1 MNKDSTESSF
11 QIHTLAGVRRAKE
24 LGEKR
29 IEVSGF
35 DSPEVLALVLTSG
48 EEPLSHVIVFSTD
61 DEAKRFARA
70 VHFFGS
76 SLGVPWSTD
85 HLPAF
90 DVSPYS
96 GLYPNPRTVA
106 ERLRWVH
113 RASTAAPGHFYTATV
128 ASLSQRTINQQD
140 VRSNTLKF
148 RKMQDLPGTFAEV
161 LTKLGY
167 SSAPLVE
174 DIGSFAIRGSVVDVY
189 SPAHNL
195 PLRFD
200 LFGDTIESIR
210 FFDPATQRSE
220 GETAEAIV
228 IPAKEFIFTD
238 ESRQRA
244 AQNYGK
250 STEGRE
256 VDTSEKNE
264 ILHSLSQGHM
274 FPGVDFLL
282 AAFQESFETPLD
294 HVRPSH
300 LLWIINPIETSRAA
314 DELDEESKREFAQSG
329 TIAIAP
335 EPSTLYRPLEHWS
348 FDHLECTV
356 TVSRLALDSDFSGA
370 AGPRVETSATKNSAI
385 RDSDGVS
392 GETNQ
397 MRLSAFDLRFAPPT
411 PQNPA
416 GTEVLSRLKTWRASG
431 ETVIIAAGTSA
442 QAQRLQAMLDRGTN
456 EVRGEVRGDAQ
467 DEAGWKIEFLSE
479 SDFDWQGLRE
489 RQNENPKLISIVPRV
504 LDSSFRIA
512 SEKLV
517 IVRDED
523 FFGRK
528 TRRRDKA
535 IGGGNDGIKEFNAAV
550 SFSDLE
556 AGDKIVHVQHGI
568 GHYEGLK
575 RMQVNGIEAEFLT
588 LSYKDGDK
596 LYLPIYRIAQIQKYS
611 GPGGTALIDKLGGT
625 GWAKTKIKVR
635 SQLRELAGELLELYA
650 KRAQAVRP
658 AFPHDEKSLEEFAQ
672 FEASFP
678 YDETDD
684 QLKAIN
690 ALTNDMNTMKPM
702 DRLICGDVG
711 FGKTEV
717 AMRAAFKAIQA
728 RKQIAVLAPT
738 TVLSFQH
745 LETFTKRFKNWPVT
759 IRALN
764 RFVSPADQ
772 RKTIQECKEGRVDI
786 LIGTHRVFSKDV
798 EFKDL
803 GLLIIDEEQRF
814 GVGHKEKI
822 RRMKVGVDTLTLSAT
837 PIPRTLNM
845 SLIGIRD
852 LSLINTP
859 PVDRLPTRTFVCK
872 YDEETIRRG
881 ITSEIQRGGQVFFLH
896 NRVQSIYGV
905 ADELRKL
912 VPDAR
917 IKIGHGQM
925 EEHELEATMIAF
937 FNHEIDVLLST
948 TIIESGIDNPRA
960 NTMFIDNA
968 HQLGLS
974 QLYQL
979 RGRVGRSKE
988 RAYCYLI
995 IPQNKRIEKDAQER
1009 LKVIQENTA
1018 LGSGITIA
1026 HHDLELRGA
1035 GNLLGEDQSGH
1046 IEAVGYEMY
1055 LELLE
1060 QTIGELKGEEITEKV
1075 EPDINVRIQALIP
1088 DTYMPDIR
1096 IRLAWYRNLSQIT
1109 GTDDVDRIE
1118 EQMTDQFGKPPEPVI
1133 NLLGLMLIRSVCRDL
1148 GIRDLSSG
1156 PKAISLAFTPHTP
1169 LPPHEIVSLAAR
1181 EKGRVTLTPDMR
1193 VNIRLENI
1201 TWPKIYEELIALRRL
1216 V

>member
-1 MNKDSTESSF
+1 MTI
-11 QIHTLAGVRRAKE
+11 QTLPGIRRAQE
-24 LGEKR
+24 LGERK

-35 DSPEVLALVLTSG
+35 DSPEVLALVLTMGSDTTAASL
-48 EEPLSHVIVFSTD
+48 ESHVLVFAN
-61 DEAKRFARA
+61 DEDAARFARA
-70 VHFFGS
+70 VRFFS
-76 SLGVPWSTD
+76 SRWKID

-96 GLYPNPRTVA
+96 GLYPNPRVVA
-106 ERLRWVH
+106 ERIRWVS
-113 RASTAAPGHFYTATV
+113 RVASAAPLHLYTATV
-128 ASLSQRTINQQD
+128 ASMSQRTIQQQD
-140 VRSNTLKF
+140 LQSSTLKF
-148 RKMQDLPGTFAEV
+148 RKLQDLSQTFAEDLV
-161 LTKLGY
+161 RLGY
-167 SSAPLVE
+167 SSSPLVE
-174 DIGSFAIRGSVVDVY
+174 DIGSFAIRGSVVDVF
-189 SPAHNL
+189 SPAHDQ

-200 LFGDTIESIR
+200 LFGDTIESIKT
-210 FFDPATQRSE
+210 FDPATQRSE
-220 GETAEAIV
+220 NEIAEAI
-228 IPAKEFIFTD
+228 ILPAKEFILSD
-238 ESRQRA
+238 ESRERA
-244 AQNYGK
+244 AQAYRK
-250 STEGRE
+250 ATEGRDL
-256 VDTSEKNE
+256 DTTEAAQRSS
-264 ILHSLSQGHM
+264 ILHSLAHGHL
-274 FPGVDFLL
+274 FPGLDFLL
-282 AAFQESFETPLD
+282 GAFQTAFETPLD
-294 HVRPSH
+294 HVHSGT
-300 LLWIINPIETSRAA
+300 LVWILNPIETSRAA
-314 DELDEESKREFAQSG
+314 DNLEEEMKREFLQAQ
-329 TIAIAP
+329 TLAIAP
-335 EPSTLYRPLEHWS
+335 EPTTLYRAMEHWS
-348 FDHLECTV
+348 FDHLQATV
-356 TVSRLALDSDFSGA
+356 TVSRLALDQEIPVDDAFSETEPE
-370 AGPRVETSATKNSAI
+370 GPMR
-385 RDSDGVS
+385 
-392 GETNQ
+392 Q
-397 MRLSAFDLRFAPPT
+397 LRLSSTELRFPPPT

-416 GTEVLSRLKTWRASG
+416 GAEVLSRLQTWRPGG
-431 ETVIIAAGTSA
+431 ETVIIASGTTA
-442 QAQRLQAMLDRGTN
+442 QAQRLQAMLDRGHDDNPTL
-456 EVRGEVRGDAQ
+456 
-467 DEAGWKIEFLSE
+467 GWQTEFLAE
-479 SDFDWQGLRE
+479 DDYDFDAIRE
-489 RQNENPKLISIVPRV
+489 RQHAQPRLVSIVPRV
-504 LDSSFRIA
+504 LESSFRIG

-517 IVRDED
+517 VLRDED
-523 FFGRK
+523 FFGKK
-528 TRRRDKA
+528 TRRRDKPA
-535 IGGGNDGIKEFNAAV
+535 TNDTFKEFSAAV

-568 GHYEGLK
+568 GVYEGLK
-575 RMQVNGIEAEFLT
+575 RMQVNGVEAEFLT

-611 GPGGTALIDKLGGT
+611 GPGGSALVDKLGGT

-650 KRAQAVRP
+650 KRAQALRP
-658 AFPHDEKSLEEFAQ
+658 AFPHDTKSQDEFSS
-672 FEASFP
+672 FEAAFP

-684 QLKAIN
+684 QLKAISS
-690 ALTNDMNTMKPM
+690 LLQDMTSEKPM

-728 RKQIAVLAPT
+728 RKQVAVLAPT

-745 LETFTKRFKNWPVT
+745 WETFTKRFKNWPVV

-764 RFVSPADQ
+764 RFVPPAEQ
-772 RKTIQECKEGRVDI
+772 RKTIQELKEGKVDI

-798 EFKDL
+798 EFSDL

-814 GVGHKEKI
+814 GVAHKEKI
-822 RRMKVGVDTLTLSAT
+822 RKMKVGVDTLTLSAT

-845 SLIGIRD
+845 SLVGIRD

-881 ITSEIQRGGQVFFLH
+881 IQSEIQRGGQVFFLH

-917 IKIGHGQM
+917 IRVGHGQM

-988 RAYCYLI
+988 RAYCYLV

-1035 GNLLGEDQSGH
+1035 GNMLGEDQSGH

-1060 QTIGELKGEEITEKV
+1060 QTIAELKGQEIAEKV

-1088 DTYMPDIR
+1088 DSYMPDIR
-1096 IRLAWYRNLSQIT
+1096 IRLAWYRNLAGIE
-1109 GTDDVDRIE
+1109 GPEDLDRIE

-1133 NLLGLMLIRSVCRDL
+1133 NLLGLMLIRSVCREL

-1156 PKAISLAFTPHTP
+1156 PKAISLAFTPQTP
-1169 LPPHEIVSLAAR
+1169 LNPQEVVKLAAR
-1181 EKGRVTLTPDMR
+1181 EKGRITLTPDMR
-1193 VNIRLENI
+1193 VNIRMESI
-1201 TWPKIYEELIALRRL
+1201 TWPKIYEELVALRRL
-1216 V
+1216 ISI

>member
-1 MNKDSTESSF
+1 MMT
-11 QIHTLAGVRRAKE
+11 IHTLAGIRRAKA

-35 DSPEVLALVLTSG
+35 DSPEVLALVLTMTS
-48 EEPLSHVIVFSTD
+48 EIESQVLVFAT
-61 DEAKRFARA
+61 EAEANKFARA
-70 VHFFGS
+70 VRFFS
-76 SLGVPWSTD
+76 NRWTVD
-85 HLPAF
+85 HLPSF

-106 ERLRWVH
+106 ERVRWAY
-113 RASTAAPGHFYTATV
+113 RAGSKAPSHFYTATV
-128 ASLSQRTINQQD
+128 ESMSQRAIQRQD
-140 VRSNTLKF
+140 LVANTFKF
-148 RKMQDLPGTFAEV
+148 RKTQDLPETLAEQLV
-161 LTKLGY
+161 RLGY
-167 SSAPLVE
+167 SSTPLVE
-174 DIGSFAIRGSVVDVY
+174 DIGSFAVRGSVIDIY
-189 SPAHNL
+189 SPAHDL

-210 FFDPATQRSE
+210 TFDPQTQRSDAE
-220 GETAEAIV
+220 VAEALIL
-228 IPAKEFIFTD
+228 PAKEFVFSD
-238 ESRQRA
+238 EARERA
-244 AQNYGK
+244 AKSYGR

-256 VDTSEKNE
+256 VDVAEKNG
-264 ILHSLSQGHM
+264 ILHSLAQGHL
-274 FPGVDFLL
+274 FPGLDFLL
-282 AAFQESFETPLD
+282 GTFQTGFETPLD
-294 HVRPSH
+294 HVHASH
-300 LLWIINPIETSRAA
+300 PVWIVNPIETSRAA
-314 DELDEESKREFAQSG
+314 DELEEQTKREFAQSS
-329 TIAIAP
+329 TLAIAP
-335 EPSTLYRPLEHWS
+335 EPATLYRPLEHWN
-348 FDHLECTV
+348 FDHLESTV
-356 TVSRLALDSDFSGA
+356 TVSRLAIDQEFSPGESAPGSVLGADSPGENPSD
-370 AGPRVETSATKNSAI
+370 ETK
-385 RDSDGVS
+385 
-392 GETNQ
+392 Q
-397 MRLSAFDLRFAPPT
+397 LRLSSVDLRFAVPT

-416 GTEVLSRLKTWRASG
+416 GAEVLAKLQSWRPNG

-442 QAQRLQAMLDRGTN
+442 QAQRLQAMLDRG
-456 EVRGEVRGDAQ
+456 
-467 DEAGWKIEFLSE
+467 DEATHWNCEFIEE
-479 SDFDWQGLRE
+479 SDYDFGAIRD
-489 RQNENPKLISIVPRV
+489 RQVANPRLVSIVPRI
-504 LDSSFRIA
+504 LDSSFRIGA
-512 SEKLV
+512 EKLV
-517 IVRDED
+517 ILRDED

-528 TRRRDKA
+528 SRRRDKA
-535 IGGGNDGIKEFNAAV
+535 DSSSDGFKEFAAAV

-568 GHYEGLK
+568 GLYEGLK
-575 RMQVNGIEAEFLT
+575 RMQVNGVEAEFLT

-611 GPGGTALIDKLGGT
+611 GPGGNALIDKLGGT

-650 KRAQAVRP
+650 KRAQATRMP
-658 AFPHDEKSLEEFAQ
+658 FPHDEKANDEFGQ
-672 FEASFP
+672 FELSFP

-690 ALTNDMNTMKPM
+690 ALLKDMSSEKPM

-717 AMRAAFKAIQA
+717 AMRATFKAIQA

-764 RFVSPADQ
+764 RFVPPAEQ
-772 RKTIQECKEGRVDI
+772 KKTIAETKDGRVDI

-803 GLLIIDEEQRF
+803 GLLVIDEEQRF

-845 SLIGIRD
+845 SLVGIRD
-852 LSLINTP
+852 LSLINTA

-881 ITSEIQRGGQVFFLH
+881 ITSEIQRGGQVFYLH

-912 VPDAR
+912 VPEAR

-925 EEHELEATMIAF
+925 DEHELEATMISF
-937 FNHEIDVLLST
+937 FNHEIDVLLCT

-1060 QTIGELKGEEITEKV
+1060 QTIAEIKGEEVIESV
-1075 EPDINVRIQALIP
+1075 EPDINVRIAALIP

-1096 IRLAWYRNLSQIT
+1096 IRLAWYRNLSQIE
-1109 GTDDVDRIE
+1109 GPDDLDRIE
-1118 EQMTDQFGKPPEPVI
+1118 EQMSDQFGKPPEQVI
-1133 NLLGLMLIRSVCRDL
+1133 NLLGLMLIRSVCREL

-1156 PKAISLAFTPHTP
+1156 PKAISLAFTSQTK
-1169 LPPHEIVSLAAR
+1169 LPPQEIVGLAAR
-1181 EKGRVTLTPDMR
+1181 EKGRITLTPDMR
-1193 VNIRLENI
+1193 VNIRLETI
-1201 TWPKIYEELIALRRL
+1201 TWPKIYEELLALRRL
-1216 V
+1216 VP

>member
-1 MNKDSTESSF
+1 MN
-11 QIHTLAGVRRAKE
+11 INTLAGVRRAKE
-24 LGEKR
+24 YGERK
-29 IEVSGF
+29 IEISGF
-35 DSPEVLALVLTSG
+35 DSPEVLALVLTAPPNSVSPN
-48 EEPLSHVIVFSTD
+48 PLGDFQSHVLVFATES
-61 DEAKRFARA
+61 EQKRFARA
-70 VHFFGS
+70 VHFFS
-76 SLGVPWSTD
+76 NQWVVDSLP
-85 HLPAF
+85 PF

-96 GLYPNPRTVA
+96 GLYPNPRVVA
-106 ERLRWVH
+106 ERIRWVY
-113 RASTAAPGHFYTATV
+113 RAASNQPKHFYTASV
-128 ASLSQRTINQQD
+128 AALSQRTINRQD
-140 VRSNTLKF
+140 VVSNTLKF
-148 RKMQDLPGTFAEV
+148 RKMHDLPQTFAETLV
-161 LTKLGY
+161 RLGY
-167 SSAPLVE
+167 TSSPLVE
-174 DIGSFAIRGSVVDVY
+174 DIGSFAIRGSVIDVF
-189 SPAHNL
+189 SPAHDR

-200 LFGDTIESIR
+200 LFGDTIEAIR
-210 FFDPATQRSE
+210 TFDPSNQRSD
-220 GETAEAIV
+220 GEIAEATI
-228 IPAKEFIFTD
+228 IPAKEFVFSD
-238 ESRQRA
+238 ESRERA
-244 AQNYGK
+244 AQNYSK
-250 STEGRE
+250 STEGRD
-256 VDTSEKNE
+256 VDPAEKNG
-264 ILHSLSQGHM
+264 ILHSLAQGNL
-274 FPGVDFLL
+274 FPGLDFLL
-282 AAFQESFETPLD
+282 GAFQTEFETPLD

-300 LLWIINPIETSRAA
+300 LVWIINPIETARAA
-314 DELDEESKREFAQSG
+314 DELEEETKREFAQS
-329 TIAIAP
+329 TTLAIAP
-335 EPSTLYRPLEHWS
+335 EPRTLYRS
-348 FDHLECTV
+348 FENWNFDSIETTV
-356 TVSRLALDSDFSGA
+356 SVSRLAIDQEFDSPSSAPGDVLGA
-370 AGPRVETSATKNSAI
+370 EEGESNS
-385 RDSDGVS
+385 RHDGK
-392 GETNQ
+392 Q
-397 MRLSAFDLRFAPPT
+397 IRLSSFDLRFAAPT

-416 GTEVLSRLKTWRASG
+416 GTEVLAKISSWRAAG
-431 ETVIIAAGTSA
+431 ETVLVAAGTSA
-442 QAQRLQAMLDRGTN
+442 QAQRIQAMLDRGDWVT
-456 EVRGEVRGDAQ
+456 EFVGDN
-467 DEAGWKIEFLSE
+467 
-479 SDFDWQGLRE
+479 DFDWSALVE
-489 RQNENPKLISIVPRV
+489 RQARDPKLVSIVPRI
-504 LDSSFRIA
+504 LDLSFRIG

-517 IVRDED
+517 VLRDED

-528 TRRRDKA
+528 SSRREKSGSASGSDTFKDFV
-535 IGGGNDGIKEFNAAV
+535 NAV

-556 AGDKIVHVQHGI
+556 TGDRIVHAQHGI
-568 GHYEGLK
+568 AVYEGLK
-575 RMQVNGIEAEFLT
+575 RMQVNGVEAEFLT

-611 GPGGTALIDKLGGT
+611 GPGGTALLDKLGGT

-635 SQLRELAGELLELYA
+635 SQLRELAGELLQLYA
-650 KRAQAVRP
+650 KRAQALRP
-658 AFPHDEKSLEEFAQ
+658 SFPHDEKANEEFAQ
-672 FEASFP
+672 FETSFP

-684 QLKAIN
+684 QLKAISS
-690 ALTNDMNTMKPM
+690 LLSDMSSEKPM

-717 AMRAAFKAIQA
+717 AMRAAFKAVQA

-745 LETFTKRFKNWPVT
+745 LETFTKRFKNWPVV

-764 RFVSPADQ
+764 RFVPPAEQ
-772 RKTIQECKEGRVDI
+772 RKTIAEVKEGKVDI

-798 EFKDL
+798 EFKDM

-845 SLIGIRD
+845 SLVGIRD

-881 ITSEIQRGGQVFFLH
+881 ITSEIQRGGQVFYLH

-912 VPDAR
+912 VPEAR

-1060 QTIGELKGEEITEKV
+1060 QTISELKGNEVVEKV

-1088 DTYMPDIR
+1088 DSYMPDIR
-1096 IRLAWYRNLSQIT
+1096 IRLAWYRNLSQIE
-1109 GTDDVDRIE
+1109 GPGDLDRIE
-1118 EQMTDQFGKPPEPVI
+1118 EQMSDQFGKPPEPVI

-1156 PKAISLAFTPHTP
+1156 PKAISLAFTPQTP
-1169 LPPHEIVSLAAR
+1169 LAPQEVIKLTAR
-1181 EKGRVTLTPDMR
+1181 EKGRISLTPDMR
-1193 VNIRLENI
+1193 LNIRMETI
-1201 TWPKIYEELIALRRL
+1201 TWPKIYEELLALKRL

>member
-1 MNKDSTESSF
+1 MSDSGTDSSF
-11 QIHTLAGVRRAKE
+11 GINTLAGVRRAKE
-24 LGEKR
+24 LGERK

-35 DSPEVLALVLTSG
+35 DSPEVLALALTSSDEPQSHILVFAT
-48 EEPLSHVIVFSTD
+48 EE
-61 DEAKRFARA
+61 EARRFARA
-70 VHFFGS
+70 VRFFS
-76 SLGVPWSTD
+76 SPFSVHPWKTD

-106 ERLRWVH
+106 ERVRWAY
-113 RASTAAPGHFYTATV
+113 RASTAAPFHFYTATV
-128 ASLSQRTINQQD
+128 ESMSQRTINQQD
-140 VRSNTLKF
+140 IVSNSLKF
-148 RKMQDLPGTFAEV
+148 RKMQDLPGTLAEQ

-174 DIGSFAIRGSVVDVY
+174 DIGSFAIRGSVVDVF
-189 SPAHNL
+189 SPAHDL

-210 FFDPATQRSE
+210 FFDPANQRSE
-220 GETAEAIV
+220 GETAEAII
-228 IPAKEFIFTD
+228 IPAKEFVFTD
-238 ESRQRA
+238 ESRERA
-244 AQNYGK
+244 AQAYSK
-250 STEGRE
+250 STEGRDVE
-256 VDTSEKNE
+256 PGEKNE
-264 ILHSLSQGHM
+264 ILHSLAQGHL
-274 FPGVDFLL
+274 FPGLDFLL
-282 AAFQESFETPLD
+282 GAFQTAFETPLD
-294 HVRPSH
+294 HVRSSH
-300 LLWIINPIETSRAA
+300 FVWIINPIETARAA
-314 DELDEESKREFAQSG
+314 DELEEQVKREFATSD
-329 TIAIAP
+329 TLAIAP
-335 EPSTLYRPLEHWS
+335 APETLYLPLEQWN
-348 FDHLECTV
+348 FDGIETSI
-356 TVSRLALDSDFSGA
+356 TVSRLAIDSEMSASEESSAPFSAPGSGLGAEKGALDSSSTLN
-370 AGPRVETSATKNSAI
+370 R
-385 RDSDGVS
+385 
-392 GETNQ
+392 Q
-397 MRLSAFDLRFAPPT
+397 LRLSAFVLRFPPPT

-416 GTEVLSRLKTWRASG
+416 GAEVLLRLSPWRASR
-431 ETVIIAAGTSA
+431 ETVVIAAGTSA
-442 QAQRLQAMLDRGTN
+442 QAQRLHAMLDRGP
-456 EVRGEVRGDAQ
+456 EHAQ
-467 DEAGWKIEFLSE
+467 WHVEFLE
-479 SDFDWQGLRE
+479 EKDFDWNALRE
-489 RQNENPKLISIVPRV
+489 RQDADPKLISIVPRV

-517 IVRDED
+517 ILRDED

-528 TRRRDKA
+528 ARRRDRA
-535 IGGGNDGIKEFNAAV
+535 IETGKEGYKEFSAEVA
-550 SFSDLE
+550 FSDLE

-568 GHYEGLK
+568 GVYEGLK
-575 RMQVNGIEAEFLT
+575 RMQVNGVEAEFLT

-658 AFPHDEKSLEEFAQ
+658 PFPHDERSLDEFAQ
-672 FEASFP
+672 FEGAFP

-684 QLKAIN
+684 QLKAIS
-690 ALTNDMNTMKPM
+690 ALANDMNTEKPM

-717 AMRAAFKAIQA
+717 AMRAAFKAVQA

-764 RFVSPADQ
+764 RFVEPAEQ
-772 RKTIQECKEGRVDI
+772 RKTIQEVKEGRVDI

-912 VPDAR
+912 VPEAR

-1060 QTIGELKGEEITEKV
+1060 QTIAELKGEEITEKV

-1096 IRLAWYRNLSQIT
+1096 IRLAWYRNLSQIE
-1109 GTDDVDRIE
+1109 GPDDLDRIE

-1148 GIRDLSSG
+1148 GVRDLSSG
-1156 PKAISLAFTPHTP
+1156 PKAISLAFTPQTL
-1169 LPPHEIVSLAAR
+1169 LPPQEIVKLAAG
-1181 EKGRVTLTPDMR
+1181 EKGRITLTPDMR
-1193 VNIRLENI
+1193 VNIRLETI
-1201 TWPKIYEELIALRRL
+1201 TWPKIYEELVALRRL
-1216 V
+1216 VP

>member
-1 MNKDSTESSF
+1 MSDTSF
-11 QIHTLAGVRRAKE
+11 EIHTLAGVRRAKE
-24 LGEKR
+24 LGERK

-35 DSPEVLALVLTSG
+35 DSPEVLALVLTSSD
-48 EEPLSHVIVFSTD
+48 EPQSHVLVFATES
-61 DEAKRFARA
+61 EAKRFARA
-70 VHFFGS
+70 VRFFSSSFGS
-76 SLGVPWSTD
+76 HPWSTD
-85 HLPAF
+85 FLPSF

-113 RASTAAPGHFYTATV
+113 RASTAAPYHFYTASV
-128 ASLSQRTINQQD
+128 ASMSQRTINQQD
-140 VRSNTLKF
+140 VVSNTLKF
-148 RKMQDLPGTFAEV
+148 RKMQDLPGTFAER

-167 SSAPLVE
+167 SSTPLVE
-174 DIGSFAIRGSVVDVY
+174 DIGSFAIRGSVVDVF
-189 SPAHNL
+189 SPAHDR

-210 FFDPATQRSE
+210 FFDPANQRSE
-220 GETAEAIV
+220 GETAEAVI

-238 ESRQRA
+238 ESRERA
-244 AQNYGK
+244 AQAYSK
-250 STEGRE
+250 STEGRDVE
-256 VDTSEKNE
+256 PGEKNE
-264 ILHSLSQGHM
+264 VLHSLAQGHL
-274 FPGVDFLL
+274 FPGLDFLL
-282 AAFQESFETPLD
+282 GAFQTSFETPLD

-300 LLWIINPIETSRAA
+300 PVWIINPIETARAA
-314 DELDEESKREFAQSG
+314 DELEEETKREFAQSD

-335 EPSTLYRPLEHWS
+335 IPNTLYRPLEHWN
-348 FDHLECTV
+348 FDHLEASI
-356 TVSRLALDSDFSGA
+356 TVSRLALEDQITPSSLSDDESS
-370 AGPRVETSATKNSAI
+370 ETK
-385 RDSDGVS
+385 
-392 GETNQ
+392 Q
-397 MRLSAFDLRFAPPT
+397 LRLSTFDLRFPPPT

-416 GTEVLSRLKTWRASG
+416 GAEVLLRLKTWRESG
-431 ETVIIAAGTSA
+431 ETVVIAAGTNA
-442 QAQRLQAMLDRGTN
+442 QAQRLQAMLDRGPEETQWQ
-456 EVRGEVRGDAQ
+456 V
-467 DEAGWKIEFLSE
+467 EFLE
-479 SDFDWQGLRE
+479 EKDFDWAALVE
-489 RQNENPKLISIVPRV
+489 RQQSHPKLLSIVPRI

-517 IVRDED
+517 ILRDED

-535 IGGGNDGIKEFNAAV
+535 VEGGTDGYKEFSAQVA
-550 SFSDLE
+550 FSDLE

-568 GHYEGLK
+568 GLYEGLK
-575 RMQVNGIEAEFLT
+575 RMHVNGVEAEFLT

-650 KRAQAVRP
+650 KRAQAKRP
-658 AFPHDEKSLEEFAQ
+658 PFPHDEKALEEFAQ
-672 FEASFP
+672 FEATFP

-690 ALTNDMNTMKPM
+690 SLANDMNTEKPM

-717 AMRAAFKAIQA
+717 AMRAAFKAVQA

-764 RFVSPADQ
+764 RFVEPAEQ
-772 RKTIQECKEGRVDI
+772 RKIIQEVKEGRVDI

-1060 QTIGELKGEEITEKV
+1060 QTIAELKGEEVVELV

-1109 GTDDVDRIE
+1109 GPDDVDRIE

-1148 GIRDLSSG
+1148 GVRDLSSG
-1156 PKAISLAFTPHTP
+1156 PKAISLAFTPQTL
-1169 LPPHEIVSLAAR
+1169 LPPQEVVKLAAR
-1181 EKGRVTLTPDMR
+1181 EKGRITLTPDMR
-1193 VNIRLENI
+1193 VNIRLETI
-1201 TWPKIYEELIALRRL
+1201 TWPKIYEELVALRRL
-1216 V
+1216 VPT

>member
-1 MNKDSTESSF
+1 MSDTSF
-11 QIHTLAGVRRAKE
+11 EIHTLAGVRRAKE
-24 LGEKR
+24 LGERR

-35 DSPEVLALVLTSG
+35 DSPEVLALVLTSSI
-48 EEPLSHVIVFSTD
+48 EPQSHVLVFATES
-61 DEAKRFARA
+61 EAKRFARA
-70 VHFFGS
+70 VRFFS
-76 SLGVPWSTD
+76 NQWSTD
-85 HLPAF
+85 YLPSF

-113 RASTAAPGHFYTATV
+113 RASSAAPFHFYTASV
-128 ASLSQRTINQQD
+128 ASMSQRTINQQD
-140 VRSNTLKF
+140 VVSNTLKF
-148 RKMQDLPGTFAEV
+148 RKMDDLPGTFAEQ

-167 SSAPLVE
+167 SSTPLVE
-174 DIGSFAIRGSVVDVY
+174 DIGSFAIRGSVVDVF
-189 SPAHNL
+189 SPAHDR

-210 FFDPATQRSE
+210 FFDPSNQRSE
-220 GETAEAIV
+220 GETAEAII

-238 ESRQRA
+238 ESRERA
-244 AQNYGK
+244 AQAYSK
-250 STEGRE
+250 STEGRDVE
-256 VDTSEKNE
+256 PGEKNE
-264 ILHSLSQGHM
+264 VLHSLAQGHL
-274 FPGVDFLL
+274 FPGLDFLL
-282 AAFQESFETPLD
+282 GAFQTSFETPLD

-300 LLWIINPIETSRAA
+300 PVWIINPIETARAA
-314 DELDEESKREFAQSG
+314 DELEEETKREFAQSD

-335 EPSTLYRPLEHWS
+335 IPDTLYRPLEHWI
-348 FDHLECTV
+348 FDHLEATI
-356 TVSRLALDSDFSGA
+356 TVSRLALDVHVPASSLSDEENS
-370 AGPRVETSATKNSAI
+370 ETK
-385 RDSDGVS
+385 
-392 GETNQ
+392 Q
-397 MRLSAFDLRFAPPT
+397 LRLSTFDLRFPPPT

-416 GTEVLSRLKTWRASG
+416 GAEVLLRLKTWKESG
-431 ETVIIAAGTSA
+431 ETVVIAAGTSA
-442 QAQRLQAMLDRGTN
+442 QAQRLNAMLDRGPEETQWH
-456 EVRGEVRGDAQ
+456 V
-467 DEAGWKIEFLSE
+467 EFLE
-479 SDFDWQGLRE
+479 EKDFDWNALRE
-489 RQNENPKLISIVPRV
+489 RQHRDPKLISIVPRI

-512 SEKLV
+512 SEKIV
-517 IVRDED
+517 ILRDED

-535 IGGGNDGIKEFNAAV
+535 VEGGTDGYKEFSAQVA
-550 SFSDLE
+550 FSDLE

-568 GHYEGLK
+568 GLYEGLK
-575 RMQVNGIEAEFLT
+575 RMQVNGIEGEFLT

-650 KRAQAVRP
+650 KRAQATRP

-684 QLKAIN
+684 QLKAIS
-690 ALTNDMNTMKPM
+690 ALTNDMNTEKPM

-759 IRALN
+759 IRTLN
-764 RFVSPADQ
+764 RFVEPAAQ
-772 RKTIQECKEGRVDI
+772 RKTIQEVKEGRVDI

-912 VPDAR
+912 VPEAR

-1060 QTIGELKGEEITEKV
+1060 QTIAELKGEEIVESV

-1109 GTDDVDRIE
+1109 GPDDVDRIE

-1148 GIRDLSSG
+1148 GVRDLSSG
-1156 PKAISLAFTPHTP
+1156 PKAISLAFTPQTL
-1169 LPPHEIVSLAAR
+1169 LPPQEIVKLAAR
-1181 EKGRVTLTPDMR
+1181 EKGRITLTPDMR
-1193 VNIRLENI
+1193 VNIRLETI
-1201 TWPKIYEELIALRRL
+1201 TWPKIYEELVAIRRL
-1216 V
+1216 VPS

>member
-1 MNKDSTESSF
+1 MT
-11 QIHTLAGVRRAKE
+11 IHTLAGIRRAQE
-24 LGEKR
+24 LGERK

-35 DSPEVLALVLTSG
+35 DSPEVLALVLTMGSDASAASL
-48 EEPLSHVIVFSTD
+48 ESHVLVFATE

-70 VHFFGS
+70 VRFFS
-76 SLGVPWSTD
+76 SRWKID

-90 DVSPYS
+90 DVSAYS
-96 GLYPNPRTVA
+96 GLYPNPRVVA
-106 ERLRWVH
+106 ERVRWVT
-113 RASTAAPGHFYTATV
+113 RAASAAPLHLYTATV
-128 ASLSQRTINQQD
+128 ESMSQRTIQQHEL
-140 VRSNTLKF
+140 RANTLKF
-148 RKMQDLPGTFAEV
+148 RKLHDLPQTFADDLV
-161 LTKLGY
+161 RLGY
-167 SSAPLVE
+167 SSSPLVE
-174 DIGSFAIRGSVVDVY
+174 DIGSFAIRGSVVDVF
-189 SPAHNL
+189 SPAHDQ
-195 PLRFD
+195 PIRFD
-200 LFGDTIESIR
+200 LFGDTIESIKT
-210 FFDPATQRSE
+210 FDPATQRSE
-220 GETAEAIV
+220 GEIAEAI
-228 IPAKEFIFTD
+228 ILPAKEFILTD
-238 ESRQRA
+238 ESRERA
-244 AQNYGK
+244 AQAYRA
-250 STEGRE
+250 STENRD
-256 VDTSEKNE
+256 VDAAEKNG
-264 ILHSLSQGHM
+264 ILHSLAQGHL
-274 FPGVDFLL
+274 FPGLDFLL
-282 AAFQESFETPLD
+282 GTFQTAFETPLD
-294 HVRPSH
+294 HVNAKN
-300 LLWIINPIETSRAA
+300 LVWMVNPIETSRAA
-314 DELDEESKREFAQSG
+314 DELEETMKREFAQSE
-329 TIAIAP
+329 TLAIAP

-348 FDHLECTV
+348 FDHLEATV
-356 TVSRLALDSDFSGA
+356 TVSRLALDQEFTADTVTADFAQADLDKTDARGDT
-370 AGPRVETSATKNSAI
+370 R
-385 RDSDGVS
+385 
-392 GETNQ
+392 Q
-397 MRLSAFDLRFAPPT
+397 LRLSSFELRFPPPT

-416 GTEVLSRLKTWRASG
+416 GAEVLARLQTWRPGG

-442 QAQRLQAMLDRGTN
+442 QAQRLQAMLDRGT
-456 EVRGEVRGDAQ
+456 DAE
-467 DEAGWKIEFLSE
+467 DRPIGWQSEFLSE
-479 SDFDWQGLRE
+479 DDYDFDAISE
-489 RQNENPKLISIVPRV
+489 RQRANPRLVSIVPRI
-504 LDSSFRIA
+504 LDSSFRIG

-517 IVRDED
+517 ILRDED

-528 TRRRDKA
+528 TRRRDKPA
-535 IGGGNDGIKEFNAAV
+535 TNDTFKEFAAAV

-568 GHYEGLK
+568 GVYEGLK
-575 RMQVNGIEAEFLT
+575 RMQINGIEAEFLT

-611 GPGGTALIDKLGGT
+611 GPGGSALVDKLGGT

-650 KRAQAVRP
+650 KRAQALRP
-658 AFPHDEKSLEEFAQ
+658 AFPNDLKAQDEFSS
-672 FEASFP
+672 FEAAFP

-684 QLKAIN
+684 QLKAISS
-690 ALTNDMNTMKPM
+690 LVQDMTSEKPM

-717 AMRAAFKAIQA
+717 AMRAAFKAVQA

-745 LETFTKRFKNWPVT
+745 WETFTKRFKNWPVV

-764 RFVSPADQ
+764 RFVPAAEQ
-772 RKTIQECKEGRVDI
+772 RKTIQELKEGKVDI
-786 LIGTHRVFSKDV
+786 LVGTHRVFSKDV
-798 EFKDL
+798 EFSDL

-814 GVGHKEKI
+814 GVAHKEKI
-822 RRMKVGVDTLTLSAT
+822 RKMKIGVDTLTLSAT

-845 SLIGIRD
+845 SLVGIRD
-852 LSLINTP
+852 LSLINTA

-881 ITSEIQRGGQVFFLH
+881 ILSEIQRGGQVFFLH

-917 IKIGHGQM
+917 IRVGHGQM
-925 EEHELEATMIAF
+925 DEHELEATMIAF

-988 RAYCYLI
+988 RAYCYLV

-1035 GNLLGEDQSGH
+1035 GNMLGEDQSGH

-1060 QTIGELKGEEITEKV
+1060 QTIAELKGQEVAEKV

-1096 IRLAWYRNLSQIT
+1096 IRLAWYRNLAGIE
-1109 GTDDVDRIE
+1109 GPDDLDRIE
-1118 EQMTDQFGKPPEPVI
+1118 EQMTDQFGKPPEQVI
-1133 NLLGLMLIRSVCRDL
+1133 NLLGLMLIRSVCREL

-1156 PKAISLAFTPHTP
+1156 PKAISLAFTPQTP
-1169 LPPHEIVSLAAR
+1169 LNPQEVVKLAAR
-1181 EKGRVTLTPDMR
+1181 EKGRITLTPDMR
-1193 VNIRLENI
+1193 VNIRLESI
-1201 TWPKIYEELIALRRL
+1201 TWPKIYEELMALRRL
-1216 V
+1216 I

>member
-1 MNKDSTESSF
+1 MT
-11 QIHTLAGVRRAKE
+11 IHTLAGIRRAKA

-35 DSPEVLALVLTSG
+35 DSPEVLALVLTMTNEADSQV
-48 EEPLSHVIVFSTD
+48 LVFSTD
-61 DEAKRFARA
+61 GEAKRFARA
-70 VHFFGS
+70 VRFFS
-76 SLGVPWSTD
+76 NRWSID
-85 HLPAF
+85 HLPSF

-106 ERLRWVH
+106 ERVRWSY
-113 RASTAAPGHFYTATV
+113 RAQSAAPLYFYTATV
-128 ASLSQRTINQQD
+128 EAMSQRTIQRHD
-140 VRSNTLKF
+140 LHANTFKF
-148 RKMQDLPGTFAEV
+148 RKSHDLPSTFADQLV
-161 LTKLGY
+161 KLGY
-167 SSAPLVE
+167 SSSPLVE
-174 DIGSFAIRGSVVDVY
+174 DIGSFAIRGSVVDVF
-189 SPAHNL
+189 SPGHDL

-200 LFGDTIESIR
+200 LFGDTIETIR
-210 FFDPATQRSE
+210 TFDPQTQRSDKE
-220 GETAEAIV
+220 VAEAI
-228 IPAKEFIFTD
+228 ILPAKEFVFSD
-238 ESRQRA
+238 EARERA
-244 AQNYGK
+244 AKAYSK
-250 STEGRE
+250 STEGRD
-256 VDTSEKNE
+256 VDIAEKNG
-264 ILHSLSQGHM
+264 ILHSLAQGHL
-274 FPGVDFLL
+274 FPGLDFLL
-282 AAFQESFETPLD
+282 GTFQTGFETPLD
-294 HVRPSH
+294 HVRSSH
-300 LLWIINPIETSRAA
+300 LVWMVNPIESSRAA
-314 DELDEESKREFAQSG
+314 DELEEQTKREFAQSS
-329 TIAIAP
+329 TLAIAP
-335 EPSTLYRPLEHWS
+335 EPATLYRPLEHWN
-348 FDHLECTV
+348 FDHLESTV
-356 TVSRLALDSDFSGA
+356 TVSRLAIDEEFSPSESAPGSVLGA
-370 AGPRVETSATKNSAI
+370 
-385 RDSDGVS
+385 DSDGETSS
-392 GETNQ
+392 GETRQ
-397 MRLSAFDLRFAPPT
+397 LKLSSVDLRFAVPT

-416 GTEVLSRLKTWRASG
+416 GAEVLAKLQSWRPNG
-431 ETVIIAAGTSA
+431 ETVVIAAGTSA
-442 QAQRLQAMLDRGTN
+442 QAQRLQAMLDRGGAATHWIC
-456 EVRGEVRGDAQ
+456 EF
-467 DEAGWKIEFLSE
+467 IEE
-479 SDFDWQGLRE
+479 KDFDFGAIRD
-489 RQNENPKLISIVPRV
+489 RQAANPRLVSIVPRI
-504 LDSSFRIA
+504 LDSSFRIGT
-512 SEKLV
+512 EKLV
-517 IVRDED
+517 VLRDED

-528 TRRRDKA
+528 SRRRDKTDSTS
-535 IGGGNDGIKEFNAAV
+535 DGFKEFAAAV

-556 AGDKIVHVQHGI
+556 AGDKIVHAQHGI
-568 GHYEGLK
+568 GVYEGLK
-575 RMQVNGIEAEFLT
+575 RMQVNGVEAEFLT

-611 GPGGTALIDKLGGT
+611 GPGGNALIDKLGGT

-650 KRAQAVRP
+650 KRAQATRMP
-658 AFPHDEKSLEEFAQ
+658 FPHDDKANDEFGQ
-672 FEASFP
+672 FELSFP

-690 ALTNDMNTMKPM
+690 ALLKDMHSEKPM

-717 AMRAAFKAIQA
+717 AMRATFKAVQA

-764 RFVSPADQ
+764 RFVPPHEQ
-772 RKTIQECKEGRVDI
+772 RKTIAETKEGRVDI

-803 GLLIIDEEQRF
+803 GLLVIDEEQRF

-845 SLIGIRD
+845 SLVGIRD
-852 LSLINTP
+852 LSLINTA

-912 VPDAR
+912 VPEAR
-917 IKIGHGQM
+917 IRVGHGQM
-925 EEHELEATMIAF
+925 DEHELEATMIAF
-937 FNHEIDVLLST
+937 FNHEIDVLLCT

-1009 LKVIQENTA
+1009 LRVIQENTA

-1060 QTIGELKGEEITEKV
+1060 QTIGELKGQEVVEKV
-1075 EPDINVRIQALIP
+1075 EPDINVRIAALIP

-1096 IRLAWYRNLSQIT
+1096 IRLAWYRNLSQIE
-1109 GTDDVDRIE
+1109 GPDDLDRIE
-1118 EQMTDQFGKPPEPVI
+1118 EQMSDQFGKPPEPVI
-1133 NLLGLMLIRSVCRDL
+1133 NLLGLMLIRSVCREL

-1156 PKAISLAFTPHTP
+1156 PKAISLAFTPHTI
-1169 LPPHEIVSLAAR
+1169 LPPQEIVKLAAR

-1193 VNIRLENI
+1193 VNIRLDTI
-1201 TWPKIYEELIALRRL
+1201 TWPKIYEELLALRRL
-1216 V
+1216 AP

>member
-1 MNKDSTESSF
+1 MSDTSF
-11 QIHTLAGVRRAKE
+11 EIHTLAGVRRAKE
-24 LGEKR
+24 LGERK

-35 DSPEVLALVLTSG
+35 DSPEVLALVLTSSD
-48 EEPLSHVIVFSTD
+48 EPQSHVLVFATES
-61 DEAKRFARA
+61 EAKRFARA
-70 VHFFGS
+70 VRFFS
-76 SLGVPWSTD
+76 SSFGAHPWSTD
-85 HLPAF
+85 YLPSF

-113 RASTAAPGHFYTATV
+113 RASTAASFHFYTASV
-128 ASLSQRTINQQD
+128 ASMSQRTINQQD
-140 VRSNTLKF
+140 VVSNTLKF
-148 RKMQDLPGTFAEV
+148 RKMHDLPGTFAEQ

-167 SSAPLVE
+167 SSTPLVE
-174 DIGSFAIRGSVVDVY
+174 DIGSFAIRGSVVDVF
-189 SPAHNL
+189 SPAHDR

-210 FFDPATQRSE
+210 FFDPTNQRSD
-220 GETAEAIV
+220 GETAEAVI

-238 ESRQRA
+238 ESRERA
-244 AQNYGK
+244 AQAYSK
-250 STEGRE
+250 STEGRDVE
-256 VDTSEKNE
+256 PGEKNE
-264 ILHSLSQGHM
+264 VLHSLAQGHL
-274 FPGVDFLL
+274 FPGLDFLL
-282 AAFQESFETPLD
+282 GAFQTSFETPLD

-300 LLWIINPIETSRAA
+300 PVWIINPIETARAA
-314 DELDEESKREFAQSG
+314 DELEEETKREFAQSD

-335 EPSTLYRPLEHWS
+335 IPETLYRPLEHWN
-348 FDHLECTV
+348 FDHLEATV
-356 TVSRLALDSDFSGA
+356 TVSRLALEDQVSASSLGDDESS
-370 AGPRVETSATKNSAI
+370 ETK
-385 RDSDGVS
+385 
-392 GETNQ
+392 Q
-397 MRLSAFDLRFAPPT
+397 LRLSTFDLRFPPPT

-416 GTEVLSRLKTWRASG
+416 GAEVLLRLKKWRESG
-431 ETVIIAAGTSA
+431 ETVVIAAGTNA
-442 QAQRLQAMLDRGTN
+442 QAQRLQAMLDRGPEETQWQ
-456 EVRGEVRGDAQ
+456 V
-467 DEAGWKIEFLSE
+467 EFLE
-479 SDFDWQGLRE
+479 EKDFDWASLRE
-489 RQNENPKLISIVPRV
+489 RQENNPKLLSIVPRI

-517 IVRDED
+517 ILRDED

-535 IGGGNDGIKEFNAAV
+535 VEGGTDGYKEFSAQVA
-550 SFSDLE
+550 FSDLE

-568 GHYEGLK
+568 GLYEGLK
-575 RMQVNGIEAEFLT
+575 RMHVNGVEGEFLT

-650 KRAQAVRP
+650 KRAQAKRP
-658 AFPHDEKSLEEFAQ
+658 PFPHDEKALEEFAQ
-672 FEASFP
+672 FEAFFP

-684 QLKAIN
+684 QLKAIS
-690 ALTNDMNTMKPM
+690 ALANDMNTEKPM

-717 AMRAAFKAIQA
+717 AMRAAFKAVQA

-764 RFVSPADQ
+764 RFVEPAEQ
-772 RKTIQECKEGRVDI
+772 RKIIQEVKEGRVDI

-1060 QTIGELKGEEITEKV
+1060 QTIAELKGEEIVESV

-1109 GTDDVDRIE
+1109 GPDDVDRIE

-1148 GIRDLSSG
+1148 GVRDLSSG
-1156 PKAISLAFTPHTP
+1156 PKAISLAFTPQTR
-1169 LPPHEIVSLAAR
+1169 LPPQEIVRLAAR
-1181 EKGRVTLTPDMR
+1181 EKGRITLTPDMR
-1193 VNIRLENI
+1193 VNIRMESI
-1201 TWPKIYEELIALRRL
+1201 TWPKIYEELVALRRMIL
-1216 V
+1216 

>member
-1 MNKDSTESSF
+1 MKI
-11 QIHTLAGVRRAKE
+11 QTLAGVRRAKE
-24 LGEKR
+24 LGESR

-35 DSPEVLALVLTSG
+35 DSPEVLALVLTSSAQSAS
-48 EEPLSHVIVFSTD
+48 EIESHVLVFATD
-61 DEAKRFARA
+61 SEAKRFERA
-70 VHFFGS
+70 VCFFS
-76 SLGVPWSTD
+76 NRWSVD
-85 HLPAF
+85 HLPSF

-106 ERLRWVH
+106 ERVRWVY
-113 RASTAAPGHFYTATV
+113 RVALPTPFHFYTASV

-140 VRSNTLKF
+140 LRANVHKF
-148 RKMQDLPGTFAEV
+148 RKMHDIPSTFAETLV
-161 LTKLGY
+161 RLGY
-167 SSAPLVE
+167 SSTPLVE
-174 DIGSFAIRGSVVDVY
+174 DIGSFAIRGSVVDIF
-189 SPAHNL
+189 SPAHDK

-210 FFDPATQRSE
+210 TFDPATQRSE
-220 GETAEAIV
+220 GEVAEAI
-228 IPAKEFIFTD
+228 ILPAKEFVFTD
-238 ESRQRA
+238 ETRERA
-244 AQNYGK
+244 AQAYRK
-250 STEGRE
+250 STEGRD
-256 VDTSEKNE
+256 VDAAEKNG
-264 ILHSLSQGHM
+264 ILHSLAQGHL
-274 FPGVDFLL
+274 FPGLDFLL
-282 AAFQESFETPLD
+282 GAFQTSFETPLD
-294 HVRPSH
+294 HVKPSH
-300 LLWIINPIETSRAA
+300 PVWIVNPIETSRAA
-314 DELDEESKREFAQSG
+314 DELEEETKREFAQSS
-329 TIAIAP
+329 TLAIAP
-335 EPSTLYRPLEHWS
+335 EPATLYRPLEHWI
-348 FDHLECTV
+348 FDHLEATV
-356 TVSRLALDSDFSGA
+356 TVSRLAIDQEFSDLDSS
-370 AGPRVETSATKNSAI
+370 TSALLG
-385 RDSDGVS
+385 RDEPGEASS
-392 GETNQ
+392 GETKQ
-397 MRLSAFDLRFAPPT
+397 LRLSTVDLRFAPPT
-411 PQNPA
+411 PQVPA
-416 GTEVLSRLKTWRASG
+416 GTEVLARLQQWRPAG
-431 ETVIIAAGTSA
+431 ETVVIAAGTAA
-442 QAQRLQAMLDRGTN
+442 QAQRLQAVIERGPTNDRG
-456 EVRGEVRGDAQ
+456 E
-467 DEAGWKIEFLSE
+467 SE
-479 SDFDWQGLRE
+479 SHWHCEFIEDDDFDWDALRA
-489 RQNENPKLISIVPRV
+489 RQEENPRLISIVPRV
-504 LDSSFRIA
+504 LDASFRIG

-517 IVRDED
+517 ILRDED

-528 TRRRDKA
+528 TRRRDKP
-535 IGGGNDGIKEFNAAV
+535 GQSSDTFKEFSAAV

-556 AGDKIVHVQHGI
+556 AGDRIVHVQHGI
-568 GHYEGLK
+568 GVYEGLK
-575 RMQVNGIEAEFLT
+575 RMQVNGVEAEFLT

-611 GPGGTALIDKLGGT
+611 GPGGTALVDKLGGA

-650 KRAQAVRP
+650 KRAQAIRP
-658 AFPHDEKSLEEFAQ
+658 AFPHDEKANDEFAQ

-684 QLKAIN
+684 QLKAITS
-690 ALTNDMNTMKPM
+690 LINDMTSEKPM

-717 AMRAAFKAIQA
+717 AMRATFKAIQA
-728 RKQIAVLAPT
+728 RKQVAVLAPT

-745 LETFTKRFKNWPVT
+745 WETFTKRFKNWPVV

-764 RFVSPADQ
+764 RFVPPAEQ
-772 RKTIQECKEGRVDI
+772 RKTMQELKEGKVDI

-798 EFKDL
+798 VFSDL
-803 GLLIIDEEQRF
+803 GLLVIDEEQRF

-822 RRMKVGVDTLTLSAT
+822 RKMKVGVDTLTLSAT

-872 YDEETIRRG
+872 YDDETIRRG

-917 IKIGHGQM
+917 IRVGHGQM
-925 EEHELEATMIAF
+925 DEHELEATMIAF

-988 RAYCYLI
+988 RAYCYLV

-1060 QTIGELKGEEITEKV
+1060 QTIAELKGQEVVEKV
-1075 EPDINVRIQALIP
+1075 EPDINVRIAALIP

-1096 IRLAWYRNLSQIT
+1096 IRLAWYRNLSQIE
-1109 GTDDVDRIE
+1109 GPDDLDRIE
-1118 EQMTDQFGKPPEPVI
+1118 EQMSDQFGKPPIEVI
-1133 NLLGLMLIRSVCRDL
+1133 NLLGLMLIRSLCREL
-1148 GIRDLSSG
+1148 GVRDLSSG
-1156 PKAISLAFTPHTP
+1156 PKAISLAFTPQTP
-1169 LPPHEIVSLAAR
+1169 LPPQEIVKLAAR
-1181 EKGRVTLTPDMR
+1181 EKGRITLTPDMR
-1193 VNIRLENI
+1193 VNIRLETI
-1201 TWPKIYEELIALRRL
+1201 TWPKIYEELQALRRL
-1216 V
+1216 F

>member
-1 MNKDSTESSF
+1 MT
-11 QIHTLAGVRRAKE
+11 IHTLSGIRRAIE
-24 LGEKR
+24 LGERK

-35 DSPEVLALVLTSG
+35 DSPEVLALVLTSAG
-48 EEPLSHVIVFSTD
+48 ESTHLLESHVLVFSTD
-61 DEAKRFARA
+61 EEAKRFARA
-70 VHFFGS
+70 VRFFS
-76 SLGVPWSTD
+76 NRWTID

-106 ERLRWVH
+106 ERVRWVH
-113 RASTAAPGHFYTATV
+113 RVGLAAPLHFYTATV
-128 ASLSQRTINQQD
+128 AAMSQRTIQQQD
-140 VRSNTLKF
+140 LRTGIRKF
-148 RKMQDLPGTFAEV
+148 RKTQDLPGTFAEELV
-161 LTKLGY
+161 RLGY
-167 SSAPLVE
+167 SSTPIVE

-189 SPAHNL
+189 SPAHNQ

-200 LFGDTIESIR
+200 LFGDTIETIKT
-210 FFDPATQRSE
+210 FDPSTQRSE
-220 GETAEAIV
+220 GEVAEAV
-228 IPAKEFIFTD
+228 ILPAKEFIFTD
-238 ESRQRA
+238 ESRELA
-244 AQNYGK
+244 AQAYSK
-250 STEGRE
+250 SVEGRE
-256 VDTSEKNE
+256 VDTAEKNS
-264 ILHSLSQGHM
+264 ILHSISQGHL
-274 FPGVDFLL
+274 FPGLDFLL
-282 AAFQESFETPLD
+282 GTFQTGFETPLD
-294 HVRPSH
+294 HVKPTH
-300 LLWIINPIETSRAA
+300 PVWIVNPIETARAA
-314 DELDEESKREFAQSG
+314 DELEEETKREFAQSS
-329 TIAIAP
+329 TLAIAP
-335 EPSTLYRPLEHWS
+335 APATLYRPLEHWS
-348 FDHLECTV
+348 FDHIEATITL
-356 TVSRLALDSDFSGA
+356 SRLALDEEISIAQAEND
-370 AGPRVETSATKNSAI
+370 ETKQI
-385 RDSDGVS
+385 
-392 GETNQ
+392 
-397 MRLSAFDLRFAPPT
+397 RLSSVDLRFAPPT
-411 PQNPA
+411 PQVPA
-416 GTEVLSRLKTWRASG
+416 GTEALSKLASWRPAG
-431 ETVIIAAGTSA
+431 ETVLIAAGTSA
-442 QAQRLQAMLDRGTN
+442 QAQRLQAMLDRGATTAHIGDS
-456 EVRGEVRGDAQ
+456 ESRGWVC
-467 DEAGWKIEFLSE
+467 EFLE
-479 SDFDWQGLRE
+479 ENDFDFSAVQE
-489 RQNENPKLISIVPRV
+489 RQQQNPRLITIVPRI
-504 LDSSFRIA
+504 LDSSFRIG

-517 IVRDED
+517 ILRDED

-528 TRRRDKA
+528 TRRRDKPST
-535 IGGGNDGIKEFNAAV
+535 NDTFKEFAAAV

-556 AGDKIVHVQHGI
+556 AGDRIVHVQHGI
-568 GHYEGLK
+568 GLYEGLK
-575 RMQVNGIEAEFLT
+575 RMQVNGVEGEFLT

-611 GPGGTALIDKLGGT
+611 GPGGTALVDKLGGT

-650 KRAQAVRP
+650 RRAQATRTP
-658 AFPHDEKSLEEFAQ
+658 FPHDEKANDEFAQ
-672 FEASFP
+672 FETSFP

-690 ALTNDMNTMKPM
+690 SLLNDMQSEKPM

-717 AMRAAFKAIQA
+717 AMRAAFKAVQA

-745 LETFTKRFKNWPVT
+745 WETFTKRFKNWPVV

-764 RFVSPADQ
+764 RFVPPAEQ
-772 RKTIQECKEGRVDI
+772 KKTIQELKEGKVDI

-798 EFKDL
+798 VFNDM

-822 RRMKVGVDTLTLSAT
+822 RKMKVGVDTLTLSAT

-912 VPDAR
+912 VPEAR
-917 IKIGHGQM
+917 IRVGHGQM
-925 EEHELEATMIAF
+925 DEHELEATMIAF

-988 RAYCYLI
+988 RAYCYLV

-1060 QTIGELKGEEITEKV
+1060 QTIGELKGQEVVEKV
-1075 EPDINVRIQALIP
+1075 EPDINVRIAALIP
-1088 DTYMPDIR
+1088 DSYIPDIR
-1096 IRLAWYRNLSQIT
+1096 IRLAWYRNLAQIE
-1109 GTDDVDRIE
+1109 GPDDLDRIE
-1118 EQMTDQFGKPPEPVI
+1118 EQMSDQFGKPPEQVI
-1133 NLLGLMLIRSVCRDL
+1133 NLLGLMLIRSVCREL
-1148 GIRDLSSG
+1148 GVRDLSSG
-1156 PKAISLAFTPHTP
+1156 PKAISLAFTPQTP
-1169 LPPHEIVSLAAR
+1169 LPPQEIVQLAAR
-1181 EKGRVTLTPDMR
+1181 EKGRITLTPDMR
-1193 VNIRLENI
+1193 VNIKLDTI
-1201 TWPKIYEELIALRRL
+1201 TWPKIYEELLALRRL
-1216 V
+1216 AP

>member
-1 MNKDSTESSF
+1 MGF
-11 QIHTLAGVRRAKE
+11 QIHTLAGVRRAQQQ
-24 LGEKR
+24 GESK

-35 DSPEVLALVLTSG
+35 DSPEVLALVLTSSADID
-48 EEPLSHVIVFSTD
+48 SHVIVFATD
-61 DEAKRFARA
+61 DEAKRFERA
-70 VHFFGS
+70 VRFFS
-76 SLGVPWSTD
+76 NRWTID
-85 HLPAF
+85 HLPTF

-96 GLYPNPRTVA
+96 GLYPNPRVVA
-106 ERLRWVH
+106 ERVRWVA
-113 RASTAAPGHFYTATV
+113 RAASKSPHHFFTASV
-128 ASLSQRTINQQD
+128 ASMSQRAISRQD
-140 VRSNTLKF
+140 LLDGTLKF
-148 RKMQDLPGTFAEV
+148 RKTQDLPTT
-161 LTKLGY
+161 LTDTLTRLGY
-167 SSAPLVE
+167 SSTPLVE
-174 DIGSFAIRGSVVDVY
+174 DIGSFAIRGSVVDIF
-189 SPAHNL
+189 SPAHDH

-210 FFDPATQRSE
+210 TFDPATQRSHDE
-220 GETAEAIV
+220 IAQAVI
-228 IPAKEFIFTD
+228 IPAKEFVFSD
-238 ESRQRA
+238 ESRERA
-244 AQNYGK
+244 AK
-250 STEGRE
+250 SYSRSVEGRD
-256 VDTSEKNE
+256 VDDAEKNS
-264 ILHSLSQGHM
+264 ILHSLAQGHL
-274 FPGVDFLL
+274 FPGLDFLL
-282 AAFQESFETPLD
+282 AAFQTGFETPLD
-294 HVRPSH
+294 HVNPNH
-300 LLWIINPIETSRAA
+300 TVWIINPIETSRAA
-314 DELDEESKREFAQSG
+314 DELEEETKREFAQSE
-329 TIAIAP
+329 TLAIAP
-335 EPSTLYRPLEHWS
+335 EPASLYRPLEHWDFS
-348 FDHLECTV
+348 HLKSTV
-356 TVSRLALDSDFSGA
+356 TVSRLALDQEFSSGEPAPGSILGA
-370 AGPRVETSATKNSAI
+370 GSPEENSFGRGRLTSADQANE
-385 RDSDGVS
+385 
-392 GETNQ
+392 ETRQ
-397 MRLSAFDLRFAPPT
+397 LRLSSFDLRFPPPT

-416 GTEVLSRLKTWRASG
+416 GAEVLARIHTWKNSG
-431 ETVIIAAGTSA
+431 ETVLIAAGTTA
-442 QAQRLQAMLDRGTN
+442 QAQRLQAMLERGGVN
-456 EVRGEVRGDAQ
+456 PAARSDSGE
-467 DEAGWKIEFLSE
+467 DESHGWTSEFLGE
-479 SDFDWQGLRE
+479 KDFDFEALAE
-489 RQNENPKLISIVPRV
+489 RQHSDPRLISIVPRV

-517 IVRDED
+517 ILRDED

-535 IGGGNDGIKEFNAAV
+535 AGGGNDGIKEFTAAV
-550 SFSDLE
+550 AFSDLE
-556 AGDKIVHVQHGI
+556 TGDKIVHVQHGI
-568 GHYEGLK
+568 GIYEGLK
-575 RMQVNGIEAEFLT
+575 RMQVNGVEGEFLT

-596 LYLPIYRIAQIQKYS
+596 LYLPIYRISQIQKYS
-611 GPGGTALIDKLGGT
+611 GPGGGALIDKLGGT

-650 KRAQAVRP
+650 KRAQATRP
-658 AFPHDEKSLEEFAQ
+658 PFPNDEKSNEEFAV
-672 FEASFP
+672 FETAFP

-690 ALTNDMNTMKPM
+690 ALLNDMTHEKPM
-702 DRLICGDVG
+702 DRLVCGDVG

-728 RKQIAVLAPT
+728 RKQVAVLAPT

-745 LETFTKRFKNWPVT
+745 LETFTKRFKNWPVV

-764 RFVSPADQ
+764 RFVPPAEQ
-772 RKTIQECKEGRVDI
+772 RKTIQDLKDGKVDI

-798 EFKDL
+798 QFSDM

-814 GVGHKEKI
+814 GVAHKEKI

-881 ITSEIQRGGQVFFLH
+881 IMSEIQRGGQVFFLH

-917 IKIGHGQM
+917 IKVGHGQM

-988 RAYCYLI
+988 RAYCYLV

-1060 QTIGELKGEEITEKV
+1060 QTISELKGQEVTEKV
-1075 EPDINVRIQALIP
+1075 EPDINVRIAALIP

-1096 IRLAWYRNLSQIT
+1096 IRLAWYRNLSQIE
-1109 GTDDVDRIE
+1109 GPDDLDRIE
-1118 EQMTDQFGKPPEPVI
+1118 EQMTDQFGKPPPEVI
-1133 NLLGLMLIRSVCRDL
+1133 NLLGLMLIRSLCRDL
-1148 GIRDLSSG
+1148 GVRDLSSG
-1156 PKAISLAFTPHTP
+1156 PKAISLAFTPQTQI
-1169 LPPHEIVSLAAR
+1169 PPQEIVKLAAR
-1181 EKGRVTLTPDMR
+1181 EKGRITLTPDMR
-1193 VNIRLENI
+1193 VNIRLDNI
-1201 TWPKIYEELIALRRL
+1201 TWPKIYEELQALRRL
-1216 V
+1216 Y